1 MVKLTFSLD
10 EDTVRQL
17 RRLATRANKPQSLIV
32 REAIAR
38 YAADPADVRISEE
51 ERDRKL
57 AIICAMRSRTPSRTA
72 ADADAELQR
81 VREARHSPQRLH
93 PPD

>member
-17 RRLATRANKPQSLIV
+17 RRLATRTNKPQSLIV

-57 AIICAMRSRTPSRTA
+57 AIIRAMRSRTPARTT
-72 ADADAELQR
+72 ADADAELQSLR
-81 VREARHSPQRLH
+81 DARHAAQRLH
-93 PPD
+93 PAD